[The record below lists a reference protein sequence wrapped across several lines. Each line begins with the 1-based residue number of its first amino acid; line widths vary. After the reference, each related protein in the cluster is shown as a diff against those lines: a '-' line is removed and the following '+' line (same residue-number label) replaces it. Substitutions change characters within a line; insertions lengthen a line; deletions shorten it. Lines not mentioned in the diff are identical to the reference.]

1 MFSILYVEDN
11 TDLRESIGMLM
22 EADDREVVLC
32 ETAEEASAVCEQ
44 RSFDVVITDESLPG
58 MSGTEL
64 ATGLLA
70 AHPMQWI
77 VLCSGYDMNAKKLG
91 VNVRSL
97 SKPFDLDVLETLLI
111 SIEQDIAK
119 QRHPR

>member
-22 EADDREVVLC
+22 EGDDREVVLC
-32 ETAEEASAVCEQ
+32 ATAEEASALCEQ
-44 RSFDVVITDESLPG
+44 RGFDVVITDESLPG

-64 ATGLLA
+64 AAGLLA
-70 AHPMQWI
+70 ADPLQWI
-77 VLCSGYDMNAKKLG
+77 VLCSGYEMNAKGLG

-97 SKPFDLDVLETLLI
+97 AKPFDLDVLEGLLDRI
-111 SIEQDIAK
+111 AQD
-119 QRHPR
+119 RRPR